1 MQLSSA
7 TVRFVMQ
14 RRQHHQGHTLLSPLK
29 RLTDSKEVP
38 MRFLTPTIRIDPKA
52 VRITE
57 DEILADLHYP
67 ARVPARRVAS
77 SSRRHKRRP

>member
-1 MQLSSA
+1 M
-7 TVRFVMQ
+7 
-14 RRQHHQGHTLLSPLK
+14 
-29 RLTDSKEVP
+29 RL
-38 MRFLTPTIRIDPKA
+38 LTPSIRLDPKA

-77 SSRRHKRRP
+77 SARRHKRRP

>member
-1 MQLSSA
+1 M
-7 TVRFVMQ
+7 
-14 RRQHHQGHTLLSPLK
+14 
-29 RLTDSKEVP
+29 RLP
-38 MRFLTPTIRIDPKA
+38 MPTIRLDPKA

-77 SSRRHKRRP
+77 SARRQKRRP